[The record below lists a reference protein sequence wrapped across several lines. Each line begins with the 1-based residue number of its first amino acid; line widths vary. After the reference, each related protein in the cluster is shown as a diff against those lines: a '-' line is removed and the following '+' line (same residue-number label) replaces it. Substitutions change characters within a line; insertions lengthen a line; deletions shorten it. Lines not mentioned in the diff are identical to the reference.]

1 MKHLRKFENYDFH
14 TFPRRELMD
23 QHGMSMKKELPQ
35 TVVDIIL
42 GSAVHKTLATALG
55 VDDLADLKRTLTQGE
70 SFTIFAPT
78 DQAFE
83 MFALK
88 FRPEG
93 TVEALLEDTEKLK
106 AILLNHA
113 VDSAVLSEE
122 LADGDMV
129 ETLGGGMLE
138 VSIQGDKVYIAGAE
152 VEVADL
158 EAENGVVHVINTVLL
173 PEEKETRIAGF
184 EDFNTN
190 EKKKYS
196 KKKLTYKESGLKHP
210 AKADLD
216 NDKKISSYEKTR
228 GGAIESAIKKAKK

>member
-14 TFPRRELMD
+14 TFARPDLMN
-23 QHGMSMKKELPQ
+23 QHGMPMEKELPQ

-42 GSAVHKTLATALG
+42 GSAVHKTLATAVQAAGL
-55 VDDLADLKRTLTQGE
+55 VSTLKDGE

-83 MFALK
+83 ML
-88 FRPEG
+88 PEG
-93 TVEALLEDTEKLK
+93 TVEGLLEDTEKLK
-106 AILLNHA
+106 AILLNHT
-113 VDSAVLSEE
+113 VDSAVLSED

-138 VSIQGDKVYIAGAE
+138 VTIQGDKVYIAGAE

-158 EAENGVVHVINTVLL
+158 EAGNGVVHVINTVLL
-173 PEEKETRIAGF
+173 PEEKETRISGF
-184 EDFNTN
+184 ENFNTN

-216 NDKKISSYEKTR
+216 KDKKISSYEKTR
-228 GGAIESAIKKAKK
+228 GGAIESAIKKTKK

>member
-14 TFPRRELMD
+14 TFPRPKLMD
-23 QHGMSMKKELPQ
+23 QHGMPMKKELPQ

-42 GSAVHKTLATALG
+42 GSAVHKTLATAVKAAGL
-55 VDDLADLKRTLTQGE
+55 VHTLTQGE

-83 MFALK
+83 ML
-88 FRPEG
+88 PEG
-93 TVEALLEDTEKLK
+93 TVEALLKDTEKLK

-158 EAENGVVHVINTVLL
+158 EAGNGVVHVINTVLL

-184 EDFNTN
+184 EDFN

-216 NDKKISSYEKTR
+216 KDKKISSYEKTR
-228 GGAIESAIKKAKK
+228 GGAIESAIKKTKK

>member
-14 TFPRRELMD
+14 TFARPELMD
-23 QHGMSMKKELPQ
+23 QHGRPMKKELPQ

-42 GSAVHKTLATALG
+42 GSAVHKTLATAVKAAGL
-55 VDDLADLKRTLTQGE
+55 VDTLTQGE

-83 MFALK
+83 ML
-88 FRPEG
+88 PEG
-93 TVEALLEDTEKLK
+93 TVEALLKDTEKLK

-113 VDSAVLSEE
+113 VDSAVLSRD

-158 EAENGVVHVINTVLL
+158 EAGNGVVHVINNVLL
-173 PEEKETRIAGF
+173 PEEKEETRISGF
-184 EDFNTN
+184 ENFNTN

-216 NDKKISSYEKTR
+216 KDKKISSYEKTR

>member
-14 TFPRRELMD
+14 TFTRPELMD
-23 QHGMSMKKELPQ
+23 QHGMPMKKELPQ

-42 GSAVHKTLATALG
+42 GSAVHKTLATAVEAAGL
-55 VDDLADLKRTLTQGE
+55 VDTLTQGK
-70 SFTIFAPT
+70 SFTIFAPN
-78 DQAFE
+78 DQAFK
-83 MFALK
+83 ML
-88 FRPEG
+88 PEG
-93 TVEALLEDTEKLK
+93 TVEALLKDTEKLK

-122 LADGDMV
+122 LADGQMLP
-129 ETLGGGMLE
+129 TLGGGMLE

-152 VEVADL
+152 VIGMDAK
-158 EAENGVVHVINTVLL
+158 AENGVVHVINTVLL
-173 PEEKETRIAGF
+173 PEEKEETRISGF
-184 EDFNTN
+184 EDFN

-216 NDKKISSYEKTR
+216 KDKKISSYEKTR

>member
-1 MKHLRKFENYDFH
+1 MKHLRKFENYYTLMYD
-14 TFPRRELMD
+14 FPRPELMD
-23 QHGMSMKKELPQ
+23 QHGRPMEKKLPQ

-42 GSAVHKTLATALG
+42 GSAVHKTLATAVKAAGL
-55 VDDLADLKRTLTQGE
+55 VSTLTQGE

-78 DQAFE
+78 DYAFE
-83 MFALK
+83 ML
-88 FRPEG
+88 PEG

-158 EAENGVVHVINTVLL
+158 EAGNGVVHVINTVLL

-228 GGAIESAIKKAKK
+228 GGAIESAIKKTKK

>member
-14 TFPRRELMD
+14 TFPRPELMD
-23 QHGMSMKKELPQ
+23 QHGRPMEKELPQ

-42 GSAVHKTLATALG
+42 GSAVHKTLATAVEAAGL
-55 VDDLADLKRTLTQGE
+55 VSTLKDGD

-83 MFALK
+83 LL
-88 FRPEG
+88 PEG

-113 VDSAVLSEE
+113 VDSAVFSED

-158 EAENGVVHVINTVLL
+158 EAGNGVVHVINTVLL
-173 PEEKETRIAGF
+173 PEEKTRISGF
-184 EDFNTN
+184 ENFNTN

-196 KKKLTYKESGLKHP
+196 KKKLTYKESGLEHP
-210 AKADLD
+210 AKADL
-216 NDKKISSYEKTR
+216 NGDKKISSYEKKR
-228 GGAIESAIKKAKK
+228 GGAIESAMKKTKK